1 MDGTSNGSPQ
11 GSRRWAQ
18 WAEVLP
24 KSSRLRLTIGRGARQ
39 LEMAHSASEA
49 RRRGYGQC
57 G

>member
-24 KSSRLRLTIGRGARQ
+24 KSSRLRLTIGRGTRQ